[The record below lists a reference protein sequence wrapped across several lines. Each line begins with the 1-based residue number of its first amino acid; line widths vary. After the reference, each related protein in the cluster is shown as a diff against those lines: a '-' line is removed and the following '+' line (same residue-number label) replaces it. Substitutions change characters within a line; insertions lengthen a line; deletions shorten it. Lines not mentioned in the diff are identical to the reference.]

1 VVSEG
6 TGRRSSGKCEGGQV
20 MKKAVALIA
29 AVAMAGTSVAG
40 YGATTVKADD
50 KKEIYVLIKA
60 RGDLSYWDSMAN
72 GGDRAAEDF
81 ADEANVHVIET
92 TADTEANLS
101 AMYEAADN
109 GADLIIS
116 AGDFLDNMM
125 TVADEYPDCGF
136 LLVNEKMEDVD
147 NIYSIDFRTS
157 EAGFLGGIAAADVA
171 KQNGSDTIGFIGGMD
186 EVIVI
191 QEFFMGY
198 IQGAKYYN
206 PDIKIVYNYVGDWGD
221 PDKGRTQALA
231 QFNDSGVEV
240 IFACAGGSG
249 NGVHQAASE
258 VGKYV
263 IGVDSDQSAT
273 YTEQPDIQ
281 KTFVTSCMKKMD
293 NGIYNTIQDFLEN
306 GTLPYGQYDVFGLKD
321 DAVGIVENDLFNE
334 YVSEDGKKA
343 IEEATAKID
352 DGSIEVKG
360 AINKEQSE
368 IQSEISE
375 LLGE

>member
-1 VVSEG
+1 
-6 TGRRSSGKCEGGQV
+6 

-92 TADTEANLS
+92 TGDTEANLS
-101 AMYEAADN
+101 AIYEAADN

-281 KTFVTSCMKKMD
+281 KTFITSCMKKMD

-360 AINKEQSE
+360 AINREQSE
-368 IQSEISE
+368 IQAEISE

>member
-1 VVSEG
+1 
-6 TGRRSSGKCEGGQV
+6 
-20 MKKAVALIA
+20 
-29 AVAMAGTSVAG
+29 
-40 YGATTVKADD
+40 
-50 KKEIYVLIKA
+50 
-60 RGDLSYWDSMAN
+60 
-72 GGDRAAEDF
+72 
-81 ADEANVHVIET
+81 
-92 TADTEANLS
+92 
-101 AMYEAADN
+101 
-109 GADLIIS
+109 
-116 AGDFLDNMM
+116 
-125 TVADEYPDCGF
+125 
-136 LLVNEKMEDVD
+136 
-147 NIYSIDFRTS
+147 
-157 EAGFLGGIAAADVA
+157 
-171 KQNGSDTIGFIGGMD
+171 MD

>member
-1 VVSEG
+1 
-6 TGRRSSGKCEGGQV
+6 
-20 MKKAVALIA
+20 MKKTVAFVA
-29 AVAMAGTSVAG
+29 ALAMAGTTVAG
-40 YGATTVKADD
+40 YGATPVKADD
-50 KKEIYVLIKA
+50 KKEVYVLIKA

-72 GGDRAAEDF
+72 GGDRAAEEL

-92 TADTEANLS
+92 TGDTEANLS

-109 GADLIIS
+109 GADLIIT
-116 AGDFLDNMM
+116 AGDFIDNMV

-136 LLVNEKMEDVD
+136 LLVNEKQEGID

-198 IQGAKYYN
+198 IQGAKYYD
-206 PDIKIVYNYVGDWGD
+206 PDINIIYNYVGDWGD

-231 QFNDSGVEV
+231 QYNDSGAEV

-273 YTEQPDIQ
+273 YSEQPDIQ
-281 KTFVTSCMKKMD
+281 KTFITSCMKKMD
-293 NGIYNTIQDFLEN
+293 NGIFNTIQEFLEN
-306 GTLPYGQYDVFGLKD
+306 GTLPYGQYEIFGLKD
-321 DAVGIVENDLFNE
+321 DAVGIVENDLYNE

-343 IEEATAKID
+343 IEEATAGIT

-360 AINKEQSE
+360 AINREQSE
-368 IQSEISE
+368 IQSEIDE

>member
-1 VVSEG
+1 
-6 TGRRSSGKCEGGQV
+6 

-92 TADTEANLS
+92 TGDTEANLS

-136 LLVNEKMEDVD
+136 LLVNEKMEGVD

-157 EAGFLGGIAAADVA
+157 EAGFLG
-171 KQNGSDTIGFIGGMD
+171 
-186 EVIVI
+186 
-191 QEFFMGY
+191 
-198 IQGAKYYN
+198 
-206 PDIKIVYNYVGDWGD
+206 
-221 PDKGRTQALA
+221 
-231 QFNDSGVEV
+231 
-240 IFACAGGSG
+240 
-249 NGVHQAASE
+249 
-258 VGKYV
+258 
-263 IGVDSDQSAT
+263 
-273 YTEQPDIQ
+273 
-281 KTFVTSCMKKMD
+281 
-293 NGIYNTIQDFLEN
+293 
-306 GTLPYGQYDVFGLKD
+306 
-321 DAVGIVENDLFNE
+321 
-334 YVSEDGKKA
+334 
-343 IEEATAKID
+343 
-352 DGSIEVKG
+352 
-360 AINKEQSE
+360 
-368 IQSEISE
+368 
-375 LLGE
+375 

>member
-1 VVSEG
+1 
-6 TGRRSSGKCEGGQV
+6 

-92 TADTEANLS
+92 TGDTEANLS

-136 LLVNEKMEDVD
+136 LLVNEKMEGVD

-221 PDKGRTQALA
+221 PDKGRKQALA

-281 KTFVTSCMKKMD
+281 KTFITSCMKKMD

-360 AINKEQSE
+360 AINREQSE
-368 IQSEISE
+368 FQSDISE
-375 LLGE
+375 LLGV

>member
-1 VVSEG
+1 
-6 TGRRSSGKCEGGQV
+6 

-92 TADTEANLS
+92 TGDTEANLS

-136 LLVNEKMEDVD
+136 LLVNEKMEGVD

-258 VGKYV
+258 VRKYV

-281 KTFVTSCMKKMD
+281 KTFITSCMKKMD

-306 GTLPYGQYDVFGLKD
+306 GTLPYGQYEVFGLKD

-360 AINKEQSE
+360 AINREQSE
-368 IQSEISE
+368 IQSDISE